1 MEKVTSAD
9 PVMGPTENKVPT
21 TMYIK
26 HADMPGLEDAAL
38 GTRVK
43 FTVVGKVISNRA
55 ADKMSDGEASI
66 EVSSIEE
73 MEPEK
78 KKNAATMHISDL
90 RDKITKKDE
99 AEPKDSKAED
109 KAEGE

>member
-1 MEKVTSAD
+1 MEKATSAD

-43 FTVVGKVISNRA
+43 FTVVGKVTSNRA
-55 ADKMSDGEASI
+55 ADKTMDGEANIEVISI
-66 EVSSIEE
+66 EDEQ
-73 MEPEK
+73 PEK
-78 KKNAATMHISDL
+78 RKNAATMHISDL
-90 RDKITKKDE
+90 RDKITKKE
-99 AEPKDSKAED
+99 APKDEE
-109 KAEGE
+109 EGE